1 MNNILLNIA
10 DICNKSEVNGPGL
23 RSVIWVQGCRRNCP
37 GCINPH
43 THEHKAVK
51 LLDPKELGNHL
62 AQISDTIG
70 ITISG
75 GEPFEQAEGCA
86 VLAEVVKKHG
96 KSVMV
101 FSGFDFEQIKDSEI
115 TGIKRFLGNID
126 LLVAGPYIQELKC
139 ESRLWR
145 ASSNQTVH
153 FLNPDLK
160 SDATDHQSSNV
171 VEIATDGKSMS
182 YTGFPELE
190 DLTWFDNMRNRRT
203 GNAMAGS

>member
-1 MNNILLNIA
+1 MSDILLNVT

-43 THEHKAVK
+43 THEHKIVK
-51 LLDPKELGNHL
+51 LLDPEELGHQL
-62 AQISDTIG
+62 AQFSDTIG

-86 VLAEVVKKHG
+86 VLAETVKKHG

-101 FSGFDFEQIKDSEI
+101 FSGFDSGQLKHSKIPGVKW
-115 TGIKRFLGNID
+115 FLHNID
-126 LLVAGPYIQELKC
+126 LLVAGPYIRELRC
-139 ESRLWR
+139 ESKLWR
-145 ASSNQTVH
+145 ASRNQTVH
-153 FLNPDLK
+153 FLNPDLEPEV
-160 SDATDHQSSNV
+160 SDYESSNV
-171 VEIATDGKSMS
+171 IEVSTDGQAMS

-190 DLTWFDNMRNRRT
+190 DLTWFDHMANKGNECLLT
-203 GNAMAGS
+203 GS